1 MRTSTFRII
10 GRLWLLLAL
19 SPACGCGLFQKRD
32 LAASLNEHIERP
44 FASSELLTVHFAT
57 NRAGNGRECS
67 NQSFAARGS
76 NELRFGHCE
85 INVPKAH
92 GVGSLPEGDGP
103 YADPNRFFKIGR
115 YRASAQTS
123 FVSEIPTSGEVLLF
137 VHGFNVPFEEAILR
151 AAQIAFDAKFQGEVV
166 LFTWPAGAED
176 VVGQVL
182 LNATYL
188 ANRESAQAS
197 QAVFRQFL
205 EVLLAGDRRVHLVVH
220 SMGHQVVLPVV
231 AALAR
236 EGREAFL
243 GEVILNAPDFG
254 TSDFLSIAPF
264 LSKSA
269 RRVTLYCSPG
279 DRALLASQQVNG
291 NHRIG
296 LCARAPGIEV
306 INANEIDDAIAG
318 LGHGYYAGR
327 AIITEY
333 FQILL
338 GIETRRR
345 LFIRLS
351 DQGGGEDYIL
361 RR

>member
-1 MRTSTFRII
+1 MKTSTFRII

-19 SPACGCGLFQKRD
+19 SMAWGCGLFQKRD
-32 LAASLNEHIERP
+32 LARSLNEHIERP

-57 NRAGNGRECS
+57 NRAGSGRDCS
-67 NQSFAARGS
+67 NQSFAPRGA

-92 GVGSLPEGDGP
+92 GVGSLPEGNGP

-115 YRASAQTS
+115 HRSSVSQT
-123 FVSEIPTSGEVLLF
+123 FMSEIPASEEVLLF
-137 VHGFNVPFEEAILR
+137 VHGFNVPFEEAVLR
-151 AAQIAFDAKFQGEVV
+151 AAQIGFDTKFQGEVV

-188 ANRESAQAS
+188 ANRESARGS
-197 QAVFRQFL
+197 QEVFGQFL
-205 EVLLAGDRRVHLVVH
+205 EVLLAGGHRVHLIVH

-231 AALAR
+231 AGLGR

-243 GEVILNAPDFG
+243 GELILNAPDFG

-264 LSKSA
+264 LSRSA

-296 LCARAPGIEV
+296 LCARVPGIEV

-318 LGHGYYAGR
+318 LGHGYYSGR
-327 AIITEY
+327 AIITEC

-338 GIETRRR
+338 GIEAPRR